1 MSESDSE
8 SLAWDTTGLTREQDL
23 SVALSCMR
31 NYALSHDLSG
41 RALLD
46 VFNAGL
52 VALHQART
60 S

>member
-1 MSESDSE
+1 MNEGE
-8 SLAWDTTGLTREQDL
+8 LNAAQWDTTGLTREQDL
-23 SVALSCMR
+23 SVALCSMR
-31 NYALSHDLSG
+31 NYAREHDLSG

-52 VALHQART
+52 MAMHKARA